1 MTGKI
6 THLVK
11 HRPVIDRTK
20 GKDISQEPEMKKLV
34 EIDRTMTPD
43 ERSRIIKH
51 LEDNAKK
58 EVAVMEKAAK
68 EVGHVQL

>member
-11 HRPVIDRTK
+11 HRPVIDGTK
-20 GKDISQEPEMKKLV
+20 GKDISQEPEMKKLA

-43 ERSRIIKH
+43 ERSRTIKY
-51 LEDNAKK
+51 LEDNA
-58 EVAVMEKAAK
+58 
-68 EVGHVQL
+68 